1 MKRIIFNIS
10 SSYKCHTR
18 DSSTLGSDCSAVV
31 NDGSEFANDSSELVS
46 DSSQLVN
53 AMTWSLEVHENE
65 TFSFG
70 DC

>member
-18 DSSTLGSDCSAVV
+18 DSSTLGSDCSEVV
-31 NDGSEFANDSSELVS
+31 NDGSQFSSELVS